1 MVMAV
6 EVKSEPLVALLCIS
20 VTGRTMFNSLKAG
33 LQEPSKFL

>member
-6 EVKSEPLVALLCIS
+6 EVKSEPLALLCIS